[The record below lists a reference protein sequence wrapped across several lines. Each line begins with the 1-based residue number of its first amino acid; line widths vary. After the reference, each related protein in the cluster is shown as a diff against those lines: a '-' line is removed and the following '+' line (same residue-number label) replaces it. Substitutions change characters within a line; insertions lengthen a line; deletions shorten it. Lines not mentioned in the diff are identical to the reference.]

1 VDRVVIVGAS
11 LAAVHA
17 IEALRGNDFT
27 GDIVLV
33 GAEHHLPY
41 DRPPLSKEALR
52 HGPAP
57 ALLREPDWYTD
68 SEVDLRLGTPAH
80 ALDPGRQVVT
90 VGDGT
95 EIPYDGL
102 VIATGSQVR
111 RLGAGDEHIHFLRTR
126 DDSLRLHESLS
137 GHERVAIIGAGF
149 VGLEVAATVA
159 EMGCSVTVVEVAPV
173 PLARVL
179 GDEVGDWFRNLHA
192 AHGVEIRCSSWA
204 TSVTP
209 SDGGLT
215 VSTGGSGTVEADLVV
230 GALGATPAIDWLRGS
245 GLALADGIMCDRTL
259 RSSDPNIVA
268 AGDVAR
274 WYNPLF
280 DEDMRVEQWT
290 NAVEQGRHAA
300 LSLLGSDD
308 AYAPVPY
315 FWSDQYD
322 ARMRFVGRANGAEQV
337 HVESV
342 SGDSLVAVFGRHGV
356 QIGALCVNATR
367 ELPRHRAAI
376 RAQHAYVDTVAN

>member
-1 VDRVVIVGAS
+1 
-11 LAAVHA
+11 VHA
-17 IEALRGNDFT
+17 IEALRENGFT
-27 GDIVLV
+27 GEIVLV
-33 GAEHHLPY
+33 GAEPHLPY

-57 ALLREPDWYTD
+57 ALLREPDWYAD
-68 SEVDLRLGTPAH
+68 SGVVLRLGRRAR
-80 ALDPGRQVVT
+80 ALDPDRQVVT
-90 VGDGT
+90 LDDGT
-95 EIPYDGL
+95 EIGYGGL

-111 RLGAGDEHIHFLRTR
+111 PLGAGNEHIHFLRTR
-126 DDSLRLHESLS
+126 DDSLRLHESLT
-137 GHERVAIIGAGF
+137 GDERVAIVGAGF
-149 VGLEVAATVA
+149 IGLEVAATVA
-159 EMGCSVTVVEVAPV
+159 DMGCSVTVVEVAPV

-179 GDEVGDWFRNLHA
+179 GDEVGEWFRRLHA
-192 AHGVEIRCSSWA
+192 AHGVEIRCSALA

-209 SDGGLT
+209 ADGGLA
-215 VSTGGSGTVEADLVV
+215 VHTGASRAVEADVVV
-230 GALGATPAIDWLRGS
+230 GALGATPAVDWLRDS
-245 GLALADGIMCDRTL
+245 GLALTDGILCDRTL
-259 RSSDPNIVA
+259 RTSAPNVVA

-300 LSLLGSDD
+300 RTLLGSDE

-342 SGDSLVAVFGRHGV
+342 SDDSLVAVFGRHGV
-356 QIGALCVNATR
+356 QVGALCINATR

-376 RAQHAYVDTVAN
+376 RAQHAFADAVSS